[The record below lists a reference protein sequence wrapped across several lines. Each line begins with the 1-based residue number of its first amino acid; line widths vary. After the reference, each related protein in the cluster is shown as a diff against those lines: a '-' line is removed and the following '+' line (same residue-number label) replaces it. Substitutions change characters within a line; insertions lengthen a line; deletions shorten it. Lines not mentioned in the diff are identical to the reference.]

1 MNLFTSR
8 MIKLIPGYLPI
19 LLPEQHYT
27 LITGIELIINRFMVG
42 ISVHP
47 CQRRA
52 SPAGFIFRLFTG
64 E

>member
-27 LITGIELIINRFMVG
+27 LITGIELIINRFIVG

-47 CQRRA
+47 CQRYA
-52 SPAGFIFRLFTG
+52 SPAGFFLRLFTG